1 MGNTA
6 SAITCYPL
14 KAGVRQGSLAGEGV
28 MVISYFLQGEK
39 LQCLVSASSKDLS
52 PECFFV
58 QVRNQ
63 RDQMLTHSFPTT
75 TTTTP
80 TIIVWE
86 SVISTF
92 SASFHH
98 FTTCLYHR
106 S

>member
-39 LQCLVSASSKDLS
+39 LQRLVSASREDLS
-52 PECFFV
+52 LECFLV
-58 QVRNQ
+58 RVRNQ

-75 TTTTP
+75 TTP
-80 TIIVWE
+80 TIIAWQ
-86 SVISTF
+86 STISTF

>member
-39 LQCLVSASSKDLS
+39 LQRLVSASSKDLS

-75 TTTTP
+75 TTTP

-98 FTTCLYHR
+98 FTTCLYRR